1 MERTMNYKAVVREF
15 IIENFLFGEAEK
27 LQDDTLFFE
36 SGIIDS
42 TGILEVVSFLEEKF
56 KIKVEDIELIPE
68 NFSSILDIDRYLN
81 RKLNGKL
88 N

>member
-1 MERTMNYKAVVREF
+1 MNYQAIVREF
-15 IIENFLFGEAEK
+15 IIDNFLFGEAEK
-27 LQDDTLFFE
+27 LQDDISFFE

-56 KIKVEDIELIPE
+56 NIKVDDEELIPE
-68 NFSSILDIDRYLN
+68 NFSSVIDIDRYLN
-81 RKLNGKL
+81 QKLNGKL